1 MAADLSKLGAGYGAA
16 SSFSEWMASQTG
28 RQDAVTGMR
37 QEYTRLMSQGVMKML
52 PPGPAS
58 DKDVALAREGFPK
71 ANADSAYLAS
81 FLRGMAKISAFDAAL
96 NNAKSEWVAANKSMR
111 PAVADQEIY
120 GVKVPRGATFSDFSS
135 QFLKAKADEIN
146 AATSVA
152 GRGYMQYAAPQT
164 GGASGSY

>member
-1 MAADLSKLGAGYGAA
+1 MPSAAA
-16 SSFSEWMASQTG
+16 STTWRFRTGLISIVCISE
-28 RQDAVTGMR
+28 
-37 QEYTRLMSQGVMKML
+37 
-52 PPGPAS
+52 
-58 DKDVALAREGFPK
+58 
-71 ANADSAYLAS
+71 
-81 FLRGMAKISAFDAAL
+81 AKISAFDAAL